1 MEIASGAPVQT
12 ATGPVLEA
20 FDLYRFFHTGDDET
34 LALRGVS
41 LTVAAGEIVVVVGAS
56 GSGKSTLLNCLAGLD
71 EPDGGYVVLLGERL
85 TRRPEAER
93 ASRRAAHV
101 GVLLQAG
108 NLFPSLTVAENVRLQ
123 MAMARVREPGRVD
136 QLLEQVG
143 LADRHGALPS
153 QLSGGEAARAGLAVA
168 LAASPKLLLAD
179 EPTGEV
185 DAATEAK
192 LLAIFADRRKS
203 GAATVIATHSPAVAA
218 LADRVVHLVDGR
230 IVDGEAAH
238 V

>member
-1 MEIASGAPVQT
+1 MAVAPDAPV
-12 ATGPVLEA
+12 AGEHGPVLQA

-41 LTVAAGEIVVVVGAS
+41 LSVSAGEIVVVVGAS

-85 TRRPEAER
+85 TRRPETER
-93 ASRRAAHV
+93 AARRAAHV

-123 MAMARVREPGRVD
+123 MALARVREPRRVG
-136 QLLEQVG
+136 QLLDQVG
-143 LADRHGALPS
+143 LAERHAALPS

-168 LAASPKLLLAD
+168 LAASPKVLLAD

-192 LLAIFADRRKS
+192 LLAIFAERRKT

-218 LADRVVHLVDGR
+218 LADRVLHLVDGR
-230 IVDGEAAH
+230 LVDAVAADA
-238 V
+238 